1 MSPGPSMPPA
11 ADTGGVYEERAVR
24 ASPGAVVWS
33 RERRTDAAADV
44 RVLPDGCMDLI
55 WTAGTLLVA
64 GPDTT
69 AKVVPGR
76 AGDGYVGLR
85 FASGTGPGV
94 LGVPAAEL
102 RDLRVPLEAVWPQRR
117 ARELTERIGE
127 ATDRAAA
134 LETVATAGPSRP
146 DPVAQG
152 VLLGLRCGLSVARL
166 ARELAVSERQL
177 RRRCLDAFGYGPK
190 MLDRVLRLGRALE
203 PARAGVPFAQ
213 VALQAGY
220 ADQAHLAREVR
231 ALTGVPLGRLLA
243 DERAD
248 ASAGG

>member
-1 MSPGPSMPPA
+1 
-11 ADTGGVYEERAVR
+11 VYRERAAR
-24 ASPGAVVWS
+24 TSPGAVVWS
-33 RERRTDAAADV
+33 RERTTDAVADV

-55 WTAGTLLVA
+55 WTDGALLVA

-69 AKVVPGR
+69 AKVVSGR
-76 AGDGYVGLR
+76 AGDSYVGLR

-94 LGVPAAEL
+94 LGVPAVEV
-102 RDLRVPLEAVWPQRR
+102 RDLRVPLEAVWPARP
-117 ARELTERIGE
+117 ARELAERIGE

-134 LETVATAGPSRP
+134 LEAVATARPSQP
-146 DPVAQG
+146 DRIAHG
-152 VLLGLRCGLSVARL
+152 VLRGLRGGMSVGAL

-190 MLDRVLRLGRALE
+190 TLDRVLRLERALDL
-203 PARAGVPFAQ
+203 ARTDAPFAQ
-213 VALQAGY
+213 VALVAGY

-248 ASAGG
+248 ASAAG